1 MSDLTRKSAEKVVDI
16 IPLAMRAV
24 AAEVRRTGHTLAP
37 SHMRILA
44 MLAIRPWSL
53 GDLAEHEMV
62 SAATISRTISIME
75 ERGWVA
81 RDRSAADRRVVRA
94 SLTESG
100 QEVLADMR
108 DRAVDNMEQLLQG
121 SNTHDCQ
128 ALLTGLGVL
137 ENAFL
142 SALGD
147 LPARED
153 KGRQS

>member
-44 MLAIRPWSL
+44 MLALKPWSL
-53 GDLAEHEMV
+53 GELAEHEMV

-81 RDRSAADRRVVRA
+81 RDRSDADRRVVRA
-94 SLTESG
+94 TLTQDG
-100 QEVLADMR
+100 REVLADMR
-108 DRAVDNMEQLLQG
+108 DRAVDNMEELLQN
-121 SNTHDCQ
+121 SNSHDCQ
-128 ALLTGLGVL
+128 ALMAGLEVL
-137 ENAFL
+137 ERAFL
-142 SALGD
+142 HALGNLPPKAD
-147 LPARED
+147 LERRA
-153 KGRQS
+153 